1 MRASFR
7 DRAHYI
13 KPGAVKVQHKT
24 VDAVVY
30 LYSQD
35 DARRRPCA
43 VGFSGKRNVPDFAI
57 SFTTDAQRERHV
69 RDYFA
74 AHVARMLQKEK
85 EREARRPV
93 EGAWKVGDI
102 LVSSWG
108 YDQTNV
114 DFYEITEARGK
125 TVWLRRIAADSVDKG
140 NMSGTVT
147 PRPGD
152 FLPRAEVLRRLA
164 QPGHVRVDRDRHAHR
179 WEGRP
184 EYFSSYH

>member
-1 MRASFR
+1 MRSGFR
-7 DRAHYI
+7 DRTHYI
-13 KPGAVKVQHKT
+13 PKGAVKVQHKST
-24 VDAVVY
+24 DAVVY
-30 LYSQD
+30 LYTQGD
-35 DARRRPCA
+35 PRCRPCA
-43 VGFSGKRNVPDFAI
+43 VAFSGKRNVPDFAI
-57 SFTTDAQRERHV
+57 SFTTDAQREKHV
-69 RDYFA
+69 SEYLA
-74 AHVARMLQKEK
+74 ARVASMLHKAEL
-85 EREARRPV
+85 RNARRPV
-93 EGAWKVGDI
+93 AGEWNVGDI

-108 YDQTNV
+108 YEQTNV

-164 QPGHVRVDRDRHAHR
+164 QPGHVRIDRDRHAHR